1 MEIFAS
7 LNPELVKWAV
17 SRYEASPDYAHG
29 MGHILEVAHAAREIA
44 HAFDLDPEPMLLAAL
59 LHDVFSHVD
68 REQHHVLASDWVLDH
83 LGGYGYN
90 AGMVVRVAKM
100 CLEHRASGKDL
111 YPDIYCEAFS
121 AADRGALTIEGF
133 VRRMLKWP
141 EDRTNRARLEEVV
154 SHTKEKHSRGKGYAR
169 PNQVHA
175 EFYAASLDKFY
186 QDVETL
192 DVARVLEIMGG

>member
-7 LNPELVKWAV
+7 LNQNLVKWAV
-17 SRYEASPDYAHG
+17 SRYEASPDPSHG
-29 MGHILEVAHAAREIA
+29 MQHILEVAHAARAISRA
-44 HAFDLDPEPMLLAAL
+44 YDLDPEPMLLAAL
-59 LHDVFSHVD
+59 LHDVMSHVD

-83 LGGYGYN
+83 LGEYGYD
-90 AGMVVRVAKM
+90 AGLTSRVARM

-121 AADRGALTIEGF
+121 AADRGPLTIEGF

-141 EDRTNRARLEEVV
+141 RDRDNQARLEEEV

-175 EFYAASLDKFY
+175 EFYASSLDKFY
-186 QDVETL
+186 QDVESLT
-192 DVARVLEIMGG
+192 VAKVLEIMGG

>member
-17 SRYEASPDYAHG
+17 SRYEASPDHAHG
-29 MGHILEVAHAAREIA
+29 MEHILAVAREAREIA

-59 LHDVFSHVD
+59 LHDVYSHVD
-68 REQHHVLASDWVLDH
+68 REQHHVLASDWVLDN
-83 LGGYGYN
+83 LGKYGYN
-90 AGMVVRVAKM
+90 AHTVTRVAKM
-100 CLEHRASGKDL
+100 CLEHRASGKDQ

-121 AADRGALTIEGF
+121 AADRGPLTIEGF
-133 VRRMLKWP
+133 VSRMLKWP
-141 EDRTNRARLEEVV
+141 EDRTNRARLKEVV

-175 EFYAASLDKFY
+175 EYYATGLDKFY
-186 QDVETL
+186 REVELL
-192 DVARVLEIMGG
+192 DEVRVLEIMGD

>member
-17 SRYEASPDYAHG
+17 SRYEASPDHVHG
-29 MGHILEVAHAAREIA
+29 MEHILAVAHEARDIA
-44 HAFDLDPEPMLLAAL
+44 RAYDLDPEPMLLAAL

-68 REQHHVLASDWVLDH
+68 RKQHHVLASDWVIDNLRN
-83 LGGYGYN
+83 YGYE
-90 AGMVVRVAKM
+90 AYIVTRVARM

-121 AADRGALTIEGF
+121 AADRGPLTLEGF

-141 EDRTNRARLEEVV
+141 EDRTNRARLMEVV
-154 SHTKEKHSRGKGYAR
+154 THTKEKHSRSNGYAR
-169 PNQVHA
+169 PNQIHA
-175 EFYAASLDKFY
+175 EFYAAGLDQFY
-186 QDVETL
+186 KDVESLT
-192 DVARVLEIMGG
+192 VAKVLEIMGG

>member
-17 SRYEASPDYAHG
+17 SRYEASPDHAHG
-29 MGHILEVAHAAREIA
+29 MEHILAVAHEAREIA

-68 REQHHVLASDWVLDH
+68 REQHHLLASDWVLDN
-83 LGGYGYN
+83 LGRYGYD
-90 AGMVVRVAKM
+90 AGVTSRVAKM

-121 AADRGALTIEGF
+121 AADRGPLTIEGF

-141 EDRTNRARLEEVV
+141 EDRTNLVRLDEVV

-175 EFYAASLDKFY
+175 EFYASSLDKFY
-186 QDVETL
+186 QDVESL
-192 DVARVLEIMGG
+192 DVARVLEIMGD